1 MTHPIH
7 IAGICGSLR
16 ANSVNR
22 MVLRLAGE
30 CMPANTTFCEIDIR
44 EVPMFDAD
52 LMASGTPHAVS
63 ELCEYIRKSDGVLIA
78 TPEYN
83 HSIPGVLKNALDWV
97 SRDDAPPF
105 ADKPVAIVTASPGPL
120 GGARVQS
127 DLRKVLLCMNA
138 QVLGKPE
145 VFVGGTAGKFGL
157 DGHCSDE
164 TTRKFVSNQMM
175 AFMRWI
181 DAVKRMGLGTQ

>member
-16 ANSVNR
+16 ADSVNR
-22 MVLRLAGE
+22 MALRLAGE
-30 CMPANTTFCEIDIR
+30 CMPANTTFRELGIR
-44 EVPMFDAD
+44 EVPMFDGD
-52 LMASGTPHAVS
+52 LMARAMPSAVS
-63 ELCEYIRKSDGVLIA
+63 ELCEHIRKSDGVLIV

-97 SRDDAPPF
+97 SRGDDPPF
-105 ADKPVAIVTASPGPL
+105 AYKPVAIVTASPGPL
-120 GGARVQS
+120 GGARMQY

-145 VFVGGTAGKFGL
+145 VFVGGAAGKFGP
-157 DGHCSDE
+157 DGRCTDE
-164 TTRKFVSNQMM
+164 TTRQFVTVQMA

-181 DAVKRMGLGTQ
+181 DAVKRMGLGAQ